1 MNELNSD
8 FTEKLSIARYHQ
20 PNILLTRIV
29 CPATALCGGGS
40 GLGATTIN
48 LTIPQ
53 MKEWSHLSR
62 MV

>member
-8 FTEKLSIARYHQ
+8 FTEKLSIARYHR

-48 LTIPQ
+48 LTI
-53 MKEWSHLSR
+53 
-62 MV
+62 